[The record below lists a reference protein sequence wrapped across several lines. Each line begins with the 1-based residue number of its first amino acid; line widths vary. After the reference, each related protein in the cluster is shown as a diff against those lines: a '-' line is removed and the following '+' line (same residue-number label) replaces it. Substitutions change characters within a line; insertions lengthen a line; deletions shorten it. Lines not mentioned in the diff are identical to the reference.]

1 MDKKLNNE
9 KLFFPR
15 ITDGIKN
22 LLRRRQRSNEEAAR
36 MKKAIEIVEPR
47 LKIWIAEGNY
57 RKKYDSMDS
66 ILKELGLAADEL
78 SYYCS
83 NRLNTT
89 FLSWRKVLR
98 MEDAKRMLL
107 EYPEMPT
114 SKIANELGI
123 SDKSNFRHQFKSV
136 TGLSPSAWREKY
148 LKKI

>member
-15 ITDGIKN
+15 ITDGIKY

-89 FLSWRKVLR
+89 FLSW
-98 MEDAKRMLL
+98 MEDANRMLL

-123 SDKSNFRHQFKSV
+123 NDKSNSGISSNPSQD
-136 TGLSPSAWREKY
+136 SPLPPGVKN
-148 LKKI
+148 I